1 VGGGGGGFEWNI
13 SPVFSFR
20 VNPEL
25 FGAVS
30 PSLLL
35 PCLMNFKIYLLRF
48 FSPKVWTWEDLLMP
62 RLLSTNTISQPCP
75 LPRPPPPPP
84 FTLSCILRLIWKHK
98 QGPCSSPCIGKII
111 GMTFLCRNVPGFCQ
125 QLFTPFF
132 LVSTNSL
139 FSWNLYFRISNPL
152 CFIRLGEPLAS
163 NPRLLRFCTQYAN
176 DFANPANPVLIPV
189 FLFLNEQWRGGGGV
203 EGSTVKG

>member
-1 VGGGGGGFEWNI
+1 
-13 SPVFSFR
+13 
-20 VNPEL
+20 
-25 FGAVS
+25 
-30 PSLLL
+30 
-35 PCLMNFKIYLLRF
+35 MNFKIYLLRF

-62 RLLSTNTISQPCP
+62 RLSSTNTISQPRP
-75 LPRPPPPPP
+75 LP

-176 DFANPANPVLIPV
+176 DFANPANPVLIPGV
-189 FLFLNEQWRGGGGV
+189 LFLNEQWRGGGGV
-203 EGSTVKG
+203 EGSTVEG